1 MQSRSDAIPPREKGV
16 VDKIMT
22 NPGIHVL
29 ICAVCEYV
37 ILCGKGELR
46 VQVELKL
53 LFKWL

>member
-1 MQSRSDAIPPREKGV
+1 MQLRSDAIPPRENSV
-16 VDKIMT
+16 VDRIMT
-22 NPGIHVL
+22 NPGAHVL
-29 ICAVCEYV
+29 ICDVCEYV

>member
-22 NPGIHVL
+22 NPGTHVL